1 MTLGQ
6 DSGPPAAPSSEG
18 EQGGSSSEAL
28 QNRVVIAHGICMGLV
43 FAVFFPFGGSI
54 LRSLNFRGLVWFH
67 AGWQLFSYAIALA
80 GLGMGI
86 WIAVTTDQVRRL
98 FITPLRRS
106 CQPNSFPL

>member
-1 MTLGQ
+1 MALAQ
-6 DSGPPAAPSSEG
+6 DSGPSI
-18 EQGGSSSEAL
+18 AL

-43 FAVFFPFGGSI
+43 FAVFFPLGGSI
-54 LRSLNFRGLVWFH
+54 LHFLDFRGLIWFH
-67 AGWQLFSYAIALA
+67 ARWQLFSYAIALA

-106 CQPNSFPL
+106 CSPNPFLL

>member
-67 AGWQLFSYAIALA
+67 AGWQLFGYAIALA

-106 CQPNSFPL
+106 CQPNSFLL